1 MNRTSLPLVSAIL
14 ALGFALSSGPEF
26 LRAIGGISLLLFVP
40 GFAISVALFGQER
53 SAADTVLV
61 SLAASIAVTGIGGLV
76 LGLAHAFNRP
86 EIIAVDA
93 TVSLGSASI
102 AAWRFRRDSGSAR
115 PSGRIGT
122 RIVVVTGTV
131 LGVAIL
137 VAGFA
142 IDTTSATHELRETS
156 VALSA
161 ARHGET
167 LGIEVVA
174 PGNASFSGTV
184 ELKRASTVL
193 RTWTVDKLRPGRR
206 WTPSRPVPIGKGS
219 GSLQLTLSHD
229 GSQVRV
235 MHILVPPSRPG
246 RST

>member
-1 MNRTSLPLVSAIL
+1 MNRASLPLVSAIL
-14 ALGFALSSGPEF
+14 ALGFALNSGPEF

-40 GFAISVALFGQER
+40 GFAISVALFGPER
-53 SAADTVLV
+53 SAGDTVLV
-61 SLAASIAVTGIGGLV
+61 SLAASIAVTGLGGLV

-93 TVSLGSASI
+93 TVSLAC
-102 AAWRFRRDSGSAR
+102 AFVATWRFRHHAGPDR
-115 PSGRIGT
+115 PSGRIAT
-122 RIVVVTGTV
+122 KITVLTGTA
-131 LGVAIL
+131 LGIAIL

-161 ARHGET
+161 ARHGGT

-174 PGNASFSGTV
+174 PGDASFSGTV

-193 RTWTVDKLRPGRR
+193 QSWTVDKLPAGRR
-206 WTPSRPVPIGKGS
+206 WTPSHPVSIGNGS
-219 GSLQLTLSHD
+219 GPLQLTLSHD

-235 MHILVPPSRPG
+235 MNIVLPPSHPG

>member
-1 MNRTSLPLVSAIL
+1 MNRAALPLVSAIL
-14 ALGFALSSGPEF
+14 ALGLAVNSGPEF
-26 LRAIGGISLLLFVP
+26 LRVVGGLSLLLFVP
-40 GFAISVALFGQER
+40 GFAISVALFGPER
-53 SAADTVLV
+53 SAGDTVLV

-93 TVSLGSASI
+93 TVSLASAI
-102 AAWRFRRDSGSAR
+102 VAAWRFRRDSRPDR

-122 RIVVVTGTV
+122 RITVVTGTV
-131 LGVAIL
+131 LGIAIL
-137 VAGFA
+137 VAAFA
-142 IDTTSATHELRETS
+142 IDATSATHELRETS

-161 ARHGET
+161 ARHGGT
-167 LGIEVVA
+167 LGIEVIA

-193 RTWTVDKLRPGRR
+193 QTWTVERLPAGRR
-206 WTPSRPVPIGKGS
+206 WTPSHPVPIGNGS
-219 GSLQLTLSHD
+219 GPLQLTLSHD
-229 GSQVRV
+229 GSQVRA
-235 MHILVPPSRPG
+235 MDILLPPSHPR